1 MGCCVENSFPELE
14 SCQNIDDIVKLLEY
28 KKAEINNE
36 EKNIEDNLGKV
47 DTQQS
52 VQINTNAI
60 QKLQYLKKYKE
71 YLDKSID
78 ILSKNK
84 NVKIFL

>member
-14 SCQNIDDIVKLLEY
+14 SCTNIDDIIKLLEY

-60 QKLQYLKKYKE
+60 QKMQYLKKYKE

-78 ILSKNK
+78 ILSNNK